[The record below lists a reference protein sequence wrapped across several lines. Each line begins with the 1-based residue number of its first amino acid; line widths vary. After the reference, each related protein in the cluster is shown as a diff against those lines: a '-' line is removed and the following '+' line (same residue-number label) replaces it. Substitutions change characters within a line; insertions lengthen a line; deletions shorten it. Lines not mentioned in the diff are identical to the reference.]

1 MIIDMAV
8 LGAIGLAGGALST
21 GNHIFNN
28 RRIKKIEKSNKI
40 RTVEVS
46 VLEATTA
53 VSLIMQLIDRRE
65 NKKSME
71 ALKLNQQ
78 TILASYESRI
88 NALNARID
96 AMRIDDVAMQN
107 EIINAKVDHVA
118 NVVDIAVMDDE

>member
-1 MIIDMAV
+1 
-8 LGAIGLAGGALST
+8 
-21 GNHIFNN
+21 
-28 RRIKKIEKSNKI
+28 
-40 RTVEVS
+40 
-46 VLEATTA
+46 
-53 VSLIMQLIDRRE
+53 MQLIDRRE